1 MSGPNS
7 ISRPGI
13 TTKAESS
20 ANRMDLMRHR
30 AMSGPSLNCMNS
42 MATRPPM
49 VVRELELISGMLLLS
64 DSMTASFSG
73 MVWCSSLKWL
83 QKMMA

>member
-1 MSGPNS
+1 MTTNTEIIEKRMALMRQVAISGP
-7 ISRPGI
+7 I
-13 TTKAESS
+13 
-20 ANRMDLMRHR
+20 
-30 AMSGPSLNCMNS
+30 LNCMNS